1 MYISQSLVDTPLLP
15 KALSNQEFLVQEIR
29 ILHNIFSEDMIA
41 IKDHDLNYIAFSSP
55 FADEF
60 NLSSADLGTFGLNSC
75 EIVNEA
81 ILEQERQIIADS
93 AWQDSLFF
101 YKKQNK
107 LNICGIRKRRLIN
120 PHTTDVVGIFIVIVK
135 FEAGFMRKQL
145 LMKLTQ
151 KANTVNRSAFPELSQ
166 YQHSVIFCILSGFQ
180 SRKEIAEILHGVDVS
195 ESNENKVKKS
205 LQMLYHKFECSST
218 TQLLSLVANDWFNI
232 KLPLDSVLDGSNCPL
247 E

>member
-81 ILEQERQIIADS
+81 ILE
-93 AWQDSLFF
+93 
-101 YKKQNK
+101 
-107 LNICGIRKRRLIN
+107 
-120 PHTTDVVGIFIVIVK
+120 PV
-135 FEAGFMRKQL
+135 
-145 LMKLTQ
+145 
-151 KANTVNRSAFPELSQ
+151 
-166 YQHSVIFCILSGFQ
+166 
-180 SRKEIAEILHGVDVS
+180 
-195 ESNENKVKKS
+195 
-205 LQMLYHKFECSST
+205 
-218 TQLLSLVANDWFNI
+218 
-232 KLPLDSVLDGSNCPL
+232 
-247 E
+247 